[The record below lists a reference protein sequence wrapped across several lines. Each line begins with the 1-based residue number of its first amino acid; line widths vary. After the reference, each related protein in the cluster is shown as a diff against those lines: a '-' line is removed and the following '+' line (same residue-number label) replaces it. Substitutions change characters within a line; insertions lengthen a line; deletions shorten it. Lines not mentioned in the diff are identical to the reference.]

1 MSTVIVP
8 KLSPYPGF
16 NMWHISEIYTGTG
29 TGEYVPNVGDGIID
43 WDAGIYRVTDVDVTT
58 GLSTKEAWQ
67 APSDNNTAD
76 DVDIILGTGP
86 GEQSESF
93 RVFIDTSTLPY
104 TLAVSSFLNVYGSKN
119 THVKLFKGTDISST
133 GEIISA
139 YYDTNGTFLG
149 ENIPLEGVPYGS
161 STSNTV
167 KVPMV
172 AACSQTLEDN
182 DVVTIVAYTATGKA
196 TCSAKLL
203 VSNTAFIRSADA
215 SLRYITDIAIKS
227 TYLSATDPTVLEYPI
242 NVPISTVN
250 VRGVVTYSDGSSTEH
265 AIDGDKFALFGLD
278 NYIATVLGQRSPLVL
293 SYKLSADEYC
303 YNIATGKN
311 GRITKPYYASSVK
324 VSGTYAVKLFVF
336 PVWVSAIQGYRLE
349 YYMYSLDRD
358 EVYYATPYVV
368 YGATSGTFEPLTYGV
383 AQTLNVQIDLSRV
396 NGKFNQYRH
405 AQTFTIT
412 LLKPG
417 TENLD
422 NWMIEWSQ
430 GNGTKYGV
438 GLAAEITAVNV
449 NQYTLDI
456 SCNMNSEEEWLR
468 NVYNYA
474 EPIYDSSTEAEPPVP
489 NYMVIVYGNTRVEK
503 PISVWNSAMTMTSGL
518 AQGKNVYIE
527 FIKRT
532 PVTDLKV
539 GIAALPVHLV

>member
-1 MSTVIVP
+1 MSAIIVP

-16 NMWHISEIYTGTG
+16 NMWHISEVYTGTG

-43 WDAGIYRVTDVDVTT
+43 WDAGIYRVISVDITT
-58 GLSTKEAWQ
+58 GLSTKEAWS
-67 APSDNNTAD
+67 APSDNVAED
-76 DVDIILGTGP
+76 DVDVILGTGP

-93 RVFIDTSTLPY
+93 RLYVDTSTLPY
-104 TLAVSSFLNVYGSKN
+104 AMAISSFLNIYGSSN
-119 THVKLFKGTDISST
+119 THVKVFKGTDISST
-133 GEIISA
+133 GIVLSA
-139 YYDTNGTFLG
+139 YYDSNGTFLG
-149 ENIPLEGVPYGS
+149 ENIPLEGVKQGS
-161 STSNTV
+161 STSPTV

-172 AACSQTLEDN
+172 GSCVEKLDDN
-182 DVVTIVAYTATGKA
+182 EVVTVVAYTATGKP

-227 TYLSATDPTVLEYPI
+227 SYLSATDPTVLEYPI

-250 VRGVVTYSDGSSTEH
+250 VKGVVTYSNGDSDEY
-265 AIDGDKFALFGLD
+265 AIDGEKFALFGLE

-293 SYKLSADEYC
+293 SYKLSSDEYC

-311 GRITKPYYASSVK
+311 GRITKSYYASSVK

-336 PVWVSAIQGYRLE
+336 PVWVSAVQGYRLE
-349 YYMYSLDRD
+349 YYLYSLDRD
-358 EVYYATPYVV
+358 ELYYATPYVV
-368 YGATSGTFEPLTYGV
+368 YAANGGTFEPLTYGV
-383 AQTLNVQIDLSRV
+383 AQTLNVQIDLNRV

-417 TENLD
+417 TENQD

-430 GNGTKYGV
+430 GSGTKYGI
-438 GLAAEITAVNV
+438 GLSADIEMVNA

-456 SCNMNSEEEWLR
+456 SCNMNSEAEWLR
-468 NVYNYA
+468 NVYEYV
-474 EPIYDSSTEAEPPVP
+474 EPIYDSSSETGPLTP
-489 NYMVIVYGNTRVEK
+489 NYMVIVYGSTRIEK
-503 PISVWNSAMTMTSGL
+503 PISLWNTVFNMKTGL
-518 AQGKNVYIE
+518 KQGQNVYLE

-532 PVTDLKV
+532 PITDLKV